1 MAVRP
6 PDSSPGAA
14 STVGRVEVLAD
25 RGESRGAVLDVVDR
39 VSEMCFGLFMALTF
53 VGAVSSASAGAGAS
67 RTMLHAALGCNLAWG
82 LVDAVMYLVRT
93 IAGRGQRL
101 TLAMAI
107 KHASDRPTGIRLIRD
122 ALPPGMKALV
132 ADAELDAIR
141 ARLAA
146 AGLPARPR
154 LYWADLRGAVHI
166 FCIVVLST
174 FPVALP
180 FVLMSDVPSALLVSR
195 VLTLGMLFFGGAAL
209 GHYAGF
215 GAMPAGLGMTALG
228 VALTI
233 AIIALG
239 G

>member
-1 MAVRP
+1 MAPSRANAKATSTA
-6 PDSSPGAA
+6 DAA
-14 STVGRVEVLAD
+14 DVQADWGEGR
-25 RGESRGAVLDVVDR
+25 GTVLDVVDR

-67 RTMLHAALGCNLAWG
+67 RTMLNAALGCNLAWG

-101 TLAMAI
+101 ALAMAI
-107 KHASDRPTGIRLIRD
+107 KHAPDRPSGIRLIRD
-122 ALPPGMKALV
+122 ALPPGMKTLV
-132 ADAELDAIR
+132 ADAEVDAIR

-154 LYWADLRGAVHI
+154 LHWADLRGAAHI

-180 FVLMSDVPSALLVSR
+180 FVLMSDAPGALLVSR
-195 VLTLGMLFFGGAAL
+195 VLTLGMLFLGGAAL

>member
-1 MAVRP
+1 MLDAVDVQP
-6 PDSSPGAA
+6 
-14 STVGRVEVLAD
+14 D
-25 RGESRGAVLDVVDR
+25 RGEGRGAVLDVVDR

-93 IAGRGQRL
+93 IAARGQRL

-122 ALPPGMKALV
+122 ALAPGMKALV
-132 ADAELDAIR
+132 ADAELEAIR

-154 LYWADLRGAVHI
+154 LQWADLRGAVHI
-166 FCIVVLST
+166 FFIVVLTT

-180 FVLMSDVPSALLVSR
+180 FVLLSDVPSALLVSR
-195 VLTLGMLFFGGAAL
+195 VLTIGMLFLGGAAL

-228 VALTI
+228 VTLTM